1 MFQGYRV
8 SQTHDDLHTDFQAL
22 MCFTVGKD
30 FQSVDSMAL
39 FVSP

>member
-8 SQTHDDLHTDFQAL
+8 SQTNDDLHKDFQAL
-22 MCFTVGKD
+22 ICLTVGKD